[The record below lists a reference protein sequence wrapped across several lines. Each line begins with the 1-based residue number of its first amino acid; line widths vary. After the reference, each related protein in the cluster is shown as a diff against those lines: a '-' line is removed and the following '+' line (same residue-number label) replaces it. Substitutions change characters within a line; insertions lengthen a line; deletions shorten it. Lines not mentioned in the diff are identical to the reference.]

1 MTRSDSKQGQ
11 RSRGGKKAARI
22 AGGTVLGLAVIGG
35 VAYGADLFMSRDSVP
50 RGVTVGGVEIGG
62 LQQAAAVDKL
72 QSELGAAG
80 TTPVTVR
87 AGDLSSTFVPQDAG
101 IAIDWEAT
109 VAGAGKQSANP
120 ITRLNSFF
128 TTHEIEPASTI
139 DEQVFAPQLDRI
151 RTELSPAAVE
161 AGVNLNGGTIN
172 VDPQPKNGQ
181 QVDATKLK
189 DAVTSDWLKPGGVEV
204 DAQVTEPTLGDKVV
218 KSVQDGDAAKALS
231 APITVHGRDGVDG
244 VIPVDRM
251 AEVVSFVPD
260 GDKFRTD
267 VNADAARSILNEAL
281 GATETKKQNATIS
294 YAGGTKS
301 ITPSQD
307 GVTIDWDKT
316 LEGFSGRV
324 LSSDQRTLDAVYT
337 DEPATFTTDMAEKAT
352 FDEVV
357 GEFSTGGFAEA
368 SGENIR
374 RVAEIVNGA
383 IVAPG
388 DTFSLNGYTGPRGT
402 AQGFVESGI
411 ILNGHADKAVGGGIS
426 QFATTLYNAAYFA
439 GMEDVAHTPHSY
451 YISRYPAGREATV
464 YEGAIDLQFKNTSQ
478 YPVRIVTN
486 FDGSNISVAL
496 MGVKTVNVESQNGGR
511 WNYTAPQPMTLSGDT
526 CTPSTGAQGFTT
538 SDTRIIRDLSGN
550 ELSRETTTTVYD
562 PSPIV
567 TCK

>member
-1 MTRSDSKQGQ
+1 MSKD
-11 RSRGGKKAARI
+11 
-22 AGGTVLGLAVIGG
+22 T
-35 VAYGADLFMSRDSVP
+35 VP

-62 LQQAAAVDKL
+62 MQQAAAVDKL
-72 QSELGAAG
+72 QTELGGAA
-80 TTPVTVR
+80 TKPVTVS
-87 AGDLSSTFVPQDAG
+87 AGDLRSTFVPSEAG
-101 IAIDWEAT
+101 IGIDWNAT
-109 VAGAGKQSANP
+109 VASAGDQSANP
-120 ITRLNSFF
+120 ITRLASFF
-128 TTHEIEPASTI
+128 TTHEIEPSSTI
-139 DEQVFAPQLDRI
+139 DEQALGPQLERL

-181 QVDATKLK
+181 SVDAVDLR
-189 DAVTSDWLKPGGVEV
+189 DAVTADWLKPEGVKV
-204 DAQVTEPTLGDKVV
+204 DAKVSEPTLGAKAV
-218 KSVQDGDAAKALS
+218 KSLQDGDAKKALS
-231 APITVHGRDGVDG
+231 APITVHGRDQVDG
-244 VIPVDRM
+244 VIPVERI

-260 GDKFRTD
+260 GDKFRTE
-267 VNADAARSILNEAL
+267 VNTDAARSILKEGL
-281 GATETKKQNATIS
+281 GKTETEKKNATIS
-294 YAGGTKS
+294 YASGSKS

-307 GVTIDWDKT
+307 GITIDWDKT

-324 LSSDQRTLDAVYT
+324 LSADQRTLDAVYT
-337 DEPATFTTDMAEKAT
+337 DEPATFTTEMAQSAT
-352 FDEVV
+352 FDQVV
-357 GEFSTGGFAEA
+357 GEFSTSGFAEA
-368 SGENIR
+368 SGENIK

-439 GMEDVAHTPHSY
+439 GMQDVAHTPHSY

-478 YPVRIVTN
+478 YPMRIVTN
-486 FDGSNISVAL
+486 FDGNSIYVAL

-511 WNYTAPQPMTLSGDT
+511 WNYTAPKPITLTEDT

-538 SDTRIIRDLSGN
+538 SDTRTIRDLSGN
-550 ELSRETTTTVYD
+550 VLSQETTTTVYD